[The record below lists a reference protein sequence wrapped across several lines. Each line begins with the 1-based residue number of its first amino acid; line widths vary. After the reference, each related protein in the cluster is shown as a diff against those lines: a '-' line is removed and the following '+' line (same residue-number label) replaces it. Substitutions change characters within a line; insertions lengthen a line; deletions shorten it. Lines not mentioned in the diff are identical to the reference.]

1 MIRLIVLAVVVVAV
15 VLGIRWQKNRESSS
29 ANGTLKLYGTIDIRD
44 AGLAFLEQ
52 ERIDQVRVEEGD
64 RVEVGQVLARLK
76 TDRLEA
82 QIREVNA
89 QIAAQQEIVKR
100 LKAGSRAQE
109 IEQARAEV
117 AAAKADVQNADVS
130 YRRIEETSGT
140 GATSDQALDDAK
152 SRLEVTRARLKV
164 AETTLAL
171 VLEGPRKE
179 DIAAAERSLEALE
192 AGLSLLNVRL
202 SDMTL
207 TAPTSG
213 IVQSRI
219 LEPGEMAG
227 PTKPV
232 ITLALTDP
240 KWARVYVSEPDLGRI
255 APGMP
260 AKVYSDSFPEEAVEG
275 WIGFISPTAEF
286 TPKVVQT
293 EELRTKLVYEVRVF
307 VKDPEDRLRLGM
319 PVTVTVDQ

>member
-1 MIRLIVLAVVVVAV
+1 MKKRMIRLIVLAVVVVAV

-171 VLEGPRKE
+171 GHDPDSAHQRNCPEQ
-179 DIAAAERSLEALE
+179 D
-192 AGLSLLNVRL
+192 
-202 SDMTL
+202 
-207 TAPTSG
+207 SG
-213 IVQSRI
+213 TGGNGGADKTGDY
-219 LEPGEMAG
+219 PGAHG
-227 PTKPV
+227 
-232 ITLALTDP
+232 
-240 KWARVYVSEPDLGRI
+240 
-255 APGMP
+255 
-260 AKVYSDSFPEEAVEG
+260 
-275 WIGFISPTAEF
+275 
-286 TPKVVQT
+286 PKVGPGIRFGAGSGPDCSRHACKGIQ
-293 EELRTKLVYEVRVF
+293 
-307 VKDPEDRLRLGM
+307 RLISGGGR
-319 PVTVTVDQ
+319 